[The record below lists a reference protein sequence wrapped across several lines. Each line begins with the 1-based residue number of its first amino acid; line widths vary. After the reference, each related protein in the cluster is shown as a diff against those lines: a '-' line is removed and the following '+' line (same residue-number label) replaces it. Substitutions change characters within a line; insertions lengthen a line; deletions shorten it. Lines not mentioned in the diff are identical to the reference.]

1 MKSVPPKR
9 SGLKGEL
16 FLQQGEQQ
24 SFSQN
29 QIALLGAIVS
39 AGSISGAARLIGISY
54 KTAWDRIDAMNNL
67 STKPLVIRSAGGAKG
82 GGTELTEFGR
92 QVLLGFNALQ
102 EEHAEFV
109 ERLSEK
115 VQHVEDVAQF
125 LHSGQLKSSARN
137 QYRGRVTRIS
147 QGAVNSEIELALSD
161 AISLIA
167 IITNDSAERME
178 LKQGCESLA
187 LIKSS
192 WILLSGDLA
201 IRTSARNQL
210 HGVVSQITRGEVN
223 AEVTLDLGDGKTITA
238 MVTTPSIE
246 ELELALGKPAC
257 ALFKASSVILMRA

>member
-1 MKSVPPKR
+1 MNFGIMLGALAAASLANRFSPSFRIPARSLLAAVLGGLLLGYGARIAYGCNIGAYFGGISSTSLHGWLWFAAAFAGSSLGTRLRPWFGLAEREATINDTMKSVPPKR
-9 SGLKGEL
+9 SGLKGDL

-92 QVLLGFNALQ
+92 QVLSGFNALQ

-147 QGAVNSEIELALSD
+147 
-161 AISLIA
+161 
-167 IITNDSAERME
+167 
-178 LKQGCESLA
+178 
-187 LIKSS
+187 
-192 WILLSGDLA
+192 
-201 IRTSARNQL
+201 
-210 HGVVSQITRGEVN
+210 RG
-223 AEVTLDLGDGKTITA
+223 L
-238 MVTTPSIE
+238 
-246 ELELALGKPAC
+246 
-257 ALFKASSVILMRA
+257 